1 MSSQESGTVSK
12 SQGVGSPAVALPHQ
26 AFYPNSGV
34 NSPAR
39 FASNYDAVMHGLPYK
54 QVGDGAVLV
63 LAVCFDNVFCSFFQK
78 REYVP
83 HWYSALLLYV
93 CICECTI

>member
-63 LAVCFDNVFCSFFQK
+63 LAVCFDNVFCSFFQN
-78 REYVP
+78 RLYVP